1 MEIINANYKWEVQLE
16 LYHEDPDAQQDYA
29 WGWIQ
34 QQNCED
40 EEMYLSRLKRY
51 ATILCEQNALV
62 KIKKVRRGTY
72 GLFTTAEYISKD
84 DNLQGIVLRPAIVT
98 DLPWY
103 AKRNH
108 KEDRINSV
116 VMVYWVALGVTLCHN
131 VNDLIAVSVGEA

>member
-40 EEMYLSRLKRY
+40 DEMYLSRLKRY
-51 ATILCEQNALV
+51 AIILCEQNALV

-72 GLFTTAEYISKD
+72 GIASTAEYISKD
-84 DNLQGIVLRPAIVT
+84 DNLQGIVLRPAIIT
-98 DLPWY
+98 DLHWQ
-103 AKRNH
+103 AKRNY

-131 VNDLIAVSVGEA
+131 VNDLIAISVGEG

>member
-16 LYHEDPDAQQDYA
+16 LYQEDPDAQQDYA

-40 EEMYLSRLKRY
+40 DEMYLSRLKRY

-62 KIKKVRRGTY
+62 KIKKVELGTY
-72 GLFTTAEYISKD
+72 GFAPTAEYISKD
-84 DNLQGIVLRPAIVT
+84 DNLQVIVLRPAIVT
-98 DLPWY
+98 DLHWH
-103 AKRNH
+103 AKRNY
-108 KEDRINSV
+108 KEDRIKSV

-131 VNDLIAVSVGEA
+131 VNDLIAISVGEG

>member
-16 LYHEDPDAQQDYA
+16 LYQEEPDAQQDYA

-40 EEMYLSRLKRY
+40 DEMYLGRLKRY
-51 ATILCEQNALV
+51 AIILCEQNALV

-72 GLFTTAEYISKD
+72 RIASTAEYISKN

-98 DLPWY
+98 DLHWHD
-103 AKRNH
+103 KRKY
-108 KEDRINSV
+108 KEDRIKSV

-131 VNDLIAVSVGEA
+131 VNDLIAIRVGEG